1 MESTQRL
8 RLPGLLLHE
17 AHSLLLGDLP
27 VDLSDV
33 VLARDREVSG
43 LHDCAVDVLSPVLSH
58 LLLVDDAKELGH
70 ELRIDGQKLDQ
81 AIPDAED
88 LVGDHF
94 DVTGD

>member
-1 MESTQRL
+1 M
-8 RLPGLLLHE
+8 RLPRLLLHE

-33 VLARDREVSG
+33 VLAWDGKVSR
-43 LHDCAVDVLSPVLSH
+43 LHDRAVDVLAPILSH
-58 LLLVDDAKELGH
+58 LLLVDYAKELGH